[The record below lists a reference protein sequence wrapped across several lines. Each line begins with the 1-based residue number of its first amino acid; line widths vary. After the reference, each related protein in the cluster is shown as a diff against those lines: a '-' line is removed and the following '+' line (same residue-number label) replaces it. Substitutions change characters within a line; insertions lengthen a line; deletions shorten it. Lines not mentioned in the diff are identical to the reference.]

1 MVNQQILQ
9 KIDNLKGRRA
19 YEEKRAAKLGFE
31 SLYAYFEQKF
41 QKSELAV
48 DIKAAQLERFK
59 IEKKLS
65 KTAKGEKKKSCG
77 CCWLISW
84 KYRAIWLV

>member
-19 YEEKRAAKLGFE
+19 YEEKRAAKLEFE

-41 QKSELAV
+41 QKSELAA

-59 IEKKLS
+59 IEKKAL
-65 KTAKGEKKKSCG
+65 KNGK
-77 CCWLISW
+77 
-84 KYRAIWLV
+84 R

>member
-41 QKSELAV
+41 QKSELAG
-48 DIKAAQLERFK
+48 DKKAAQLERFK
-59 IEKKLS
+59 IEKKAL
-65 KTAKGEKKKSCG
+65 KNGKRWEKEKLRLL
-77 CCWLISW
+77 LINFL
-84 KYRAIWLV
+84 KI